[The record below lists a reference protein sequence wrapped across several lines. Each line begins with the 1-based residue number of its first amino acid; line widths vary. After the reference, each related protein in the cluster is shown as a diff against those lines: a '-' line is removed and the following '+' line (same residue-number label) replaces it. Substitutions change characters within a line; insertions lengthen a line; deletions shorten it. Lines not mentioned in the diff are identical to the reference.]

1 MLDAFLERMAC
12 RAFDDG
18 AADCGLSLADWVM
31 VARGCVD
38 PAAHLRGRYSTPLGR
53 ERLLRR
59 LGGMEAVVAGCAAH
73 AGLNEAA
80 EPQRGDVGVIE
91 HGERQYGAICLGERW
106 ALQGDGLVTLV
117 PDRVVR
123 AWRV

>member
-1 MLDAFLERMAC
+1 MLEVFLERIAC
-12 RAFDDG
+12 RTFDDG
-18 AADCGLSLADWVM
+18 TADCGLALADWVM
-31 VARGCVD
+31 EARGCTD

-53 ERLLRR
+53 HRLLRR
-59 LGGMEAVVAGCAAH
+59 LGGMEAVVAGCAAN
-73 AGLNEAA
+73 AGLDEAP

-91 HGERQYGAICLGERW
+91 HGGRQYGAICLGERW

>member
-1 MLDAFLERMAC
+1 MD
-12 RAFDDG
+12 
-18 AADCGLSLADWVM
+18 
-31 VARGCVD
+31 ARGCAD

-59 LGGMEAVVAGCAAH
+59 LGGMEAVVETCAAN
-73 AGLNEAA
+73 AKLDEAH
-80 EPQRGDVGVIE
+80 EPRRGDVGVIE
-91 HGERQYGAICLGERW
+91 HSGRQYGAICIGERW

>member
-1 MLDAFLERMAC
+1 MLEAFLERMAC

-18 AADCGLSLADWVM
+18 TADCGLVLADWVM
-31 VARGCVD
+31 EARGCAD

-59 LGGMEAVVAGCAAH
+59 LRGMEAVVAVCAAN
-73 AGLNEAA
+73 AGLDKAPA
-80 EPQRGDVGVIE
+80 PQRGDVGVIE
-91 HGERQYGAICLGERW
+91 HDGRQYGAICLGERW